1 MRFSPRSLH
10 LCALTIDHPI
20 KRAQFIRV
28 KGIDQ
33 LNLTAQFFFH
43 DGGDDFFFAMF
54 GEQRYFFVSVVEA
67 HGVSLTYQKFGS
79 LAVGWDAYQQIQW
92 EGDAQ

>member
-1 MRFSPRSLH
+1 
-10 LCALTIDHPI
+10 
-20 KRAQFIRV
+20 
-28 KGIDQ
+28 
-33 LNLTAQFFFH
+33 
-43 DGGDDFFFAMF
+43 MF